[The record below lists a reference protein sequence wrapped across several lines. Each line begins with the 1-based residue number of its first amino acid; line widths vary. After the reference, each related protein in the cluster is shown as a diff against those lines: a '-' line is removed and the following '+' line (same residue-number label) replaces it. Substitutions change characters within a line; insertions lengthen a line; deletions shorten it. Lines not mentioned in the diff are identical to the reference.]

1 MQPSCQRLPLEGTI
15 TITITI
21 TSAETIVR
29 RNVIQGETSEE
40 VDNITVEG
48 DAPIGNI
55 SSASGEEDGNAMGGK
70 GGKALSSSTGNR
82 VREGGRE
89 SEVTIGV
96 CRHICLKG
104 GSCRC
109 RE

>member
-1 MQPSCQRLPLEGTI
+1 MQPSCQRLPLEG

-55 SSASGEEDGNAMGGK
+55 SSGEEDGNAMGGK
-70 GGKALSSSTGNR
+70 GGKALSSSTRNR

-89 SEVTIGV
+89 PEVTIGV